1 MLYNN
6 NFLADTVII
15 MNESSIFTAHNH
27 LSCIEKAMADAKA
40 ICRSKKARLTT
51 LRELVLELI
60 WQNHEPLGAYQ
71 LMDMLRE
78 RYEGNVAPP
87 TVYRALDFLQEYGLV
102 HRLASLNAYI
112 GCSQLQ
118 QRDHQP
124 SFFICKEC
132 NNAMEVNTPRVSQA
146 IREIASARQFS
157 ASKGGAVEVIGV
169 CNSCSRNGRASQ
181 QKDSLS
187 V

>member
-1 MLYNN
+1 MI
-6 NFLADTVII
+6 AV
-15 MNESSIFTAHNH
+15 MNESVIFATHNH
-27 LSCIEKAMADAKA
+27 LTCIEKAMTDAKA
-40 ICRSKKARLTT
+40 ICRTKKARLTT

-87 TVYRALDFLQEYGLV
+87 TVYRALEFLQEYGLV
-102 HRLASLNAYI
+102 HRLSTLNAYI

-132 NNAMEVNTPRVSQA
+132 KKAMEVNTPRVTQA

-157 ASKGGAVEVIGV
+157 ANKGGAVEVIGL
-169 CNSCSRNGRASQ
+169 CNNCSRVSRSPQ
-181 QKDSLS
+181 QKDLLN

>member
-1 MLYNN
+1 MLYDNT
-6 NFLADTVII
+6 FLALVFAA
-15 MNESSIFTAHNH
+15 MNESVAFAAHNH
-27 LSCIEKAMADAKA
+27 LTCIEKAMADAKA
-40 ICRSKKARLTT
+40 ICRAKKARLTT

-87 TVYRALDFLQEYGLV
+87 TVYRALEFLQEYGLV
-102 HRLASLNAYI
+102 HRLSTINAYI
-112 GCSQLQ
+112 GCSQSQ

-132 NNAMEVNTPRVSQA
+132 KKAMEVNTPRVTQA

-157 ASKGGAVEVIGV
+157 ASKGGAVEVIGL
-169 CNSCSRNGRASQ
+169 CNSCSRNGRSPQ
-181 QKDSLS
+181 QKDL
-187 V
+187 

>member
-1 MLYNN
+1 
-6 NFLADTVII
+6 
-15 MNESSIFTAHNH
+15 MNESIVFTAHNH
-27 LSCIEKAMADAKA
+27 LSCIEKAMADAKV
-40 ICRSKKARLTT
+40 ICRAKNARLTI

-60 WQNHEPLGAYQ
+60 WQSHEPLGAYQ
-71 LMDMLRE
+71 LMDRLRE

-112 GCSQLQ
+112 GCSQLHH
-118 QRDHQP
+118 RDHQP
-124 SFFICKEC
+124 TFFICKEC
-132 NNAMEVNTPRVSQA
+132 NKAMEVNTPRVTQA

-157 ASKGGAVEVIGV
+157 ANKGGAVEVVGT
-169 CNSCSRNGRASQ
+169 CNNCMRSNRAPQ
-181 QKDSLS
+181 QKDLLS

>member
-1 MLYNN
+1 M
-6 NFLADTVII
+6 D
-15 MNESSIFTAHNH
+15 
-27 LSCIEKAMADAKA
+27 K
-40 ICRSKKARLTT
+40 
-51 LRELVLELI
+51 LR
-60 WQNHEPLGAYQ
+60 G
-71 LMDMLRE
+71 

-102 HRLASLNAYI
+102 HRLATLNAYI
-112 GCSQLQ
+112 GCSQLH

-132 NNAMEVNTPRVSQA
+132 NKAMEVNTPRVTQA

-157 ASKGGAVEVIGV
+157 ANTGGAVEVIGI
-169 CNSCSRNGRASQ
+169 CNHCARNTRPQ
-181 QKDSLS
+181 HQKDLLN

>member
-1 MLYNN
+1 
-6 NFLADTVII
+6 
-15 MNESSIFTAHNH
+15 MNESSIFPPHNH
-27 LSCIEKAMADAKA
+27 LACIEKAMSDAKA
-40 ICRSKKARLTT
+40 ICRAKKARLTA

-60 WQNHEPLGAYQ
+60 WENHEPLGAYQ
-71 LMDMLRE
+71 LMDMLRK

-102 HRLASLNAYI
+102 HRLATLNAYI
-112 GCSQLQ
+112 GCSQLH

-132 NNAMEVNTPRVSQA
+132 NKAMEVNTPRVTQA
-146 IREIASARQFS
+146 IREIASAKQFS
-157 ASKGGAVEVIGV
+157 AKDFPHKGGGVEVVGL
-169 CNSCSRNGRASQ
+169 CNHCSRNSRSPQ
-181 QKDSLS
+181 QKDLLH

>member
-1 MLYNN
+1 
-6 NFLADTVII
+6 
-15 MNESSIFTAHNH
+15 MNESSIFFAHNH
-27 LSCIEKAMADAKA
+27 LSCIEKAMTDARA
-40 ICRSKKARLTT
+40 ICRAKKARLTT

-60 WQNHEPLGAYQ
+60 WQNHEPLGAYE

-102 HRLASLNAYI
+102 HRLATLNAYI
-112 GCSQLQ
+112 GCSQLH

-132 NNAMEVNTPRVSQA
+132 NKAMEVNTPRVTQA
-146 IREIASARQFS
+146 IREIASAKQF
-157 ASKGGAVEVIGV
+157 AANKGGAVEVLGL
-169 CNSCSRNGRASQ
+169 CNHCARQNRSPE
-181 QKDSLS
+181 QKSFL
-187 V
+187 